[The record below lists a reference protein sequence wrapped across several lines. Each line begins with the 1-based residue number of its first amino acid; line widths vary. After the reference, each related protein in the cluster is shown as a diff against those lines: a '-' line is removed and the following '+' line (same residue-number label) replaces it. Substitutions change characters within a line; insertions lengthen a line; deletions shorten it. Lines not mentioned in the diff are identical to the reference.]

1 MFFFG
6 REDLEKEKK
15 ATKKLKQDKEE
26 QIKTLTE
33 KINNLQTNLENT
45 KTEVSHLHKQ
55 KRGLTEDKDRMEK
68 ESDSLR
74 KKIEL
79 RELSIAD
86 KDHEIQTIKDKIV
99 EFENKL

>member
-1 MFFFG
+1 
-6 REDLEKEKK
+6 
-15 ATKKLKQDKEE
+15 
-26 QIKTLTE
+26 
-33 KINNLQTNLENT
+33 
-45 KTEVSHLHKQ
+45 
-55 KRGLTEDKDRMEK
+55 MEK